1 MSQSSTIQLNGAPLV
16 SFAGGAGALPA
27 PNGANLDEEDIGSWE
42 DEEYVPFMPQGHVA
56 LPAAEALPAAAAS
69 APPLVVAPPPAPEPV
84 QVLELCE
91 RCWGSY
97 LTDNN
102 REGWVLDGDEW
113 CCSANCANRVQCS
126 ECRHVLGRDTGVWAQ
141 SGVCSYHCHS
151 AYCARRLAEF
161 PESDEEEEK
170 VDIDNV

>member
-1 MSQSSTIQLNGAPLV
+1 MHSSTIQQNGDTSGV
-16 SFAGGAGALPA
+16 FAGGAGAPPA
-27 PNGANLDEEDIGSWE
+27 PNGANLDEEDIGTW
-42 DEEYVPFMPQGHVA
+42 DEEVGIPVVVA
-56 LPAAEALPAAAAS
+56 SAASQPAAAAA
-69 APPLVVAPPPAPEPV
+69 APQPVVVAPPPAPRPI

-91 RCWGSY
+91 RCWGSH

-113 CCSANCANRVQCS
+113 CCSVNCANRVQCS
-126 ECRHVLGRDTGVWAQ
+126 ECRHVLGRDTGAWAQ

-161 PESDEEEEK
+161 PESDEEDEE